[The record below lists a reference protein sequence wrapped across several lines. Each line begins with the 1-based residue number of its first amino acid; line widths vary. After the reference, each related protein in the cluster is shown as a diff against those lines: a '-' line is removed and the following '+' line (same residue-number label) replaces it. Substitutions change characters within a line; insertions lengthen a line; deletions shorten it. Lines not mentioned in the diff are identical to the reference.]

1 MKTAFVVLNPVAGHS
16 RERVPSLL
24 ERHFAEVNWAWELY
38 ETTGEERVADVVR
51 AALER
56 SDGAIDLVVA
66 AGGDGTVSGVAG
78 GLVDVQIPM
87 GIIPVGTGNALARE
101 LNIPLNVGAALDLL
115 TGEHALAE
123 LDAMQVGERFFVLNF
138 SVGLSSL
145 MTYHTAREDK
155 RRFGRVAYVW
165 TGLMKLF
172 GYQPHRFDVTVDGE
186 RTRWRAVEVMIAN
199 SGAIG
204 DPSLRWS
211 PQVKLNDGRID
222 VCIVRAKSVLDYL
235 RLTWA
240 VLLGRQRHEPHLQH
254 LIAERDVAVNTSS
267 HLPVQGDGDFIGW
280 PPVAV
285 EVVPGAVQVVV
296 PRSGGERLVLDDLLD
311 FVGEGNLFGLDKG
324 EE

>member
-1 MKTAFVVLNPVAGHS
+1 MRKAFVVLNPVAGHS

-24 ERHFAEVNWAWELY
+24 ERHFAEMNWACELY
-38 ETTGEERVADVVR
+38 ETTGEECVADVVR
-51 AALER
+51 AALKR
-56 SDGAIDLVVA
+56 KLGAVDLVVA

-78 GLVDVQIPM
+78 GLVGAPVPM

-101 LNIPLNVGAALDLL
+101 LNIPLNVKAALNLL

-123 LDAMQVGERFFVLNF
+123 LDAMQVEERFFVLNV

-145 MTYHTAREDK
+145 MIHHTAREDK

-165 TGLMKLF
+165 TGLMRLF
-172 GYQPHRFDVTVDGE
+172 GYQPHRFDVSVDGE

-222 VCIVRAKSVLDYL
+222 VCIVRAKSALDYL

-240 VLLGRQRHEPHLQH
+240 VLLGRQRRAPHLQH
-254 LIAERDVAVNTSS
+254 LIAERDVAVSTDS

-280 PPVAV
+280 PPVEMA
-285 EVVPGAVQVVV
+285 VVPGAVQVIV
-296 PRSGGERLVLDDLLD
+296 PRSGGERLVLSELLD
-311 FVGEGNLFGLDKG
+311 FVGNGNLFDLDKG
-324 EE
+324 KE